1 MPRWSG
7 GPSRYGVNGKLMDI
21 NLTFLGQMVSF
32 AILVWFTTKFIWPQL
47 NAAIEERQK
56 KVAEG
61 LAAAERARAE
71 LKDADA
77 KAAVE
82 IKQARQQAAEI
93 VERAQQQA
101 NQIVDK
107 ARAEALVEAARV
119 KAAATEE
126 VASMQQRA
134 REELRGWVGRLAVQG
149 AEKIVQREIDASA
162 HKAMLDQLAAEI

>member
-1 MPRWSG
+1 M
-7 GPSRYGVNGKLMDI
+7 NI

-61 LAAAERARAE
+61 LAAAEKARAE

-107 ARAEALVEAARV
+107 AREDAVAEASRQKAIAA
-119 KAAATEE
+119 EE
-126 VASMQQRA
+126 IASMQQRA

-149 AEKIVQREIDASA
+149 AEKIVQREVDASA

>member
-1 MPRWSG
+1 
-7 GPSRYGVNGKLMDI
+7 MDI

-134 REELRGWVGRLAVQG
+134 REELRGWVGRLAIQG
-149 AEKIVQREIDASA
+149 AEKIVQREIDATA

>member
-1 MPRWSG
+1 M
-7 GPSRYGVNGKLMDI
+7 NI

-32 AILVWFTTKFIWPQL
+32 AIRVWFTTKFIWPQL
-47 NAAIEERQK
+47 NHAIEERQK

-82 IKQARQQAAEI
+82 IKQARQQASEI
-93 VERAQQQA
+93 VDKATQQA

-107 ARAEALVEAARV
+107 ARADALAEAARV
-119 KAAATEE
+119 KAAAADEI
-126 VASMQQRA
+126 VSMQQRA
-134 REELRGWVGRLAVQG
+134 REELRGWVGRLAIQG
-149 AEKIVQREIDASA
+149 AEKIVQREIDPSA